1 MTVWED
7 DDQPRQR
14 QSETATPP
22 RVDYRGS
29 AWVLAILAALVGLLL
44 CAGCGPLPGPA
55 GARIGPAPE
64 RGLATI
70 QEATTATAGEL
81 ATVCTSTTA
90 IRQEVAALVPTVREV
105 RAVAPAP
112 AARIEAGHKTI
123 YAAAQTAETAAGQAH
138 AQVETI
144 TASASQAQK
153 ELDLLRAETA
163 NELAARDKRITE
175 LENDANSQTRRSL
188 TTGAAIG
195 AALFALGIALVVWL
209 PARPSL
215 GLGLAVAGGAVA
227 LLSFTVRAILPYLPW
242 LAVAVAVAAVVALV
256 LWLKRQER
264 KTAVT
269 VEALDGAIGFGEQ
282 LKAGATVEQA
292 KAWAKANT
300 PKPARDLT
308 WERLPNEVSK

>member
-7 DDQPRQR
+7 NDGPKR

-22 RVDYRGS
+22 RINWRAS

-55 GARIGPAPE
+55 GNRIGPAPE

-90 IRQEVAALVPTVREV
+90 IKGEVADLVPVVRTVETL
-105 RAVAPAP
+105 APEP
-112 AARIEAGHKTI
+112 AERIKKGH
-123 YAAAQTAETAAGQAH
+123 AAIFTHAQNAETAAGQAQ

-144 TASASQAQK
+144 SASASQAQK
-153 ELDLLRAETA
+153 DLDFLRAETA
-163 NELAARDKRITE
+163 KELAARDKRITE
-175 LENDANSQTRRSL
+175 LENDANNQTRRNL
-188 TTGAAIG
+188 TIGAAIG

-209 PARPSL
+209 PARPAL

-227 LLSFTVRAILPYLPW
+227 LLAFTVRAVLPYLPW
-242 LAVAVAVAAVVALV
+242 LVVAVVVAAIVALV
-256 LWLKRQER
+256 AWLKRQER

-269 VEALDGAIGFGEQ
+269 VEALDGAIYFGEQ
-282 LKAGATVEQA
+282 VKAGKTIEQA
-292 KAWAKANT
+292 GELAKRNV
-300 PKPARDLT
+300 PKPARDLI
-308 WERLPNEVSK
+308 WERLPTEPSK